1 MLLFS
6 QYYGFFL
13 NFEPFKDS
21 TFQNLS
27 YMNKVM
33 KAIAAIMLTTLT
45 VFFIAGCNKDENNDV
60 HVTTYTPQDITQTS
74 AVCGGEV
81 ILTEGL
87 SLNELGVCW
96 SESSNPTV
104 GDAHLST
111 TNWSKP
117 YVCTLTGLEP
127 GTSYHVR
134 AYALRGSDYYYGE
147 DKSFT
152 TEGNNGGGGGDVAVP
167 EYVDLGLPSGTL
179 WATFNIGANTPEG
192 YGDYFAWGETEPK
205 TTYNWRTYKWCNGHE
220 DLLTKYCISP
230 SYGDNG
236 FTDNLTVL
244 QPDDD
249 AATANWGS
257 EWQTPDMNQWWELI
271 NAGYTTLEWTK
282 YNGVKG
288 LQVKSNSNSQSIF
301 FPISQEGFEFG
312 SYWSSAI
319 DDFDNDLAFRFFFYK
334 DELIYSDDRDN
345 RYNGHQVRP
354 VRVEKGAPI
363 LVESI
368 ELSATSLILDRGKTV
383 QLTATVLPADA
394 RQPAVR
400 WHSSDTKVV
409 NLDQSGKLTAVG
421 FGKSTI
427 TCSATDGSGV
437 KATCQ
442 VTVPNL

>member
-1 MLLFS
+1 MKIW
-6 QYYGFFL
+6 QNGKAVTYVVAAV
-13 NFEPFKDS
+13 DS
-21 TFQNLS
+21 LQFVENS
-27 YMNKVM
+27 Y
-33 KAIAAIMLTTLT
+33 
-45 VFFIAGCNKDENNDV
+45 E
-60 HVTTYTPQDITQTS
+60 
-74 AVCGGEV
+74 
-81 ILTEGL
+81 
-87 SLNELGVCW
+87 W
-96 SESSNPTV
+96 
-104 GDAHLST
+104 
-111 TNWSKP
+111 
-117 YVCTLTGLEP
+117 
-127 GTSYHVR
+127 
-134 AYALRGSDYYYGE
+134 
-147 DKSFT
+147 
-152 TEGNNGGGGGDVAVP
+152 
-167 EYVDLGLPSGTL
+167 VDLGLPSGTL
-179 WATFNIGANTPEG
+179 WATCNIGASSPDG
-192 YGDYFAWGETEPK
+192 LGSFFAWGETQPK
-205 TTYNWRTYKWCNGHE
+205 QEYTLENYKFYKDGGW
-220 DLLTKYCISP
+220 TKYCP
-230 SYGDNG
+230 SGFGDE
-236 FTDNLTVL
+236 FSDNLSVL
-244 QPDDD
+244 LPEDD

>member
-1 MLLFS
+1 MKMLLFS

-13 NFEPFKDS
+13 NFGPFKDS

-33 KAIAAIMLTTLT
+33 KAIAAIMLMTLT
-45 VFFIAGCNKDENNDV
+45 VFFIAGCNKDENNEV

-96 SESSNPTV
+96 SEDSNPTV

-134 AYALRGSDYYYGE
+134 AYALRGSEYYYG
-147 DKSFT
+147 DYKSFT

-205 TTYNWRTYKWCNGHE
+205 TNYSWNTYKWCNGHE

-257 EWQTPDMNQWWELI
+257 DWCMPTIEQWHELVD
-271 NAGYTTLEWTK
+271 ATTVRWTTQ
-282 YNGVKG
+282 NGVNG
-288 LQVKSNSNSQSIF
+288 SLFTASNGRSLF
-301 FPISQEGFEFG
+301 LPAAGFCNQDDFYSPGYGG
-312 SYWSSAI
+312 SYWSSSLLLTSTYSAW
-319 DDFDNDLAFRFFFYK
+319 YV
-334 DELIYSDDRDN
+334 ELDSDDCYFFGDHRSQG
-345 RYNGHQVRP
+345 YSVR
-354 VRVEKGAPI
+354 
-363 LVESI
+363 
-368 ELSATSLILDRGKTV
+368 
-383 QLTATVLPADA
+383 
-394 RQPAVR
+394 AVR
-400 WHSSDTKVV
+400 K
-409 NLDQSGKLTAVG
+409 N
-421 FGKSTI
+421 
-427 TCSATDGSGV
+427 
-437 KATCQ
+437 
-442 VTVPNL
+442 